1 MKKKVF
7 AYVGSRN
14 PESRLTLY
22 VKNMLDK
29 LNQINDIEYD
39 LYTADK
45 TNINHS
51 TGCKNCFNTGICD
64 LEKNPDDHMELLKRK
79 MLEADFI
86 ILASPVYSH
95 NVSGDM
101 KALVDRL
108 SAWCHL
114 MRLAG
119 KAGIVLAS
127 AESNGAIHVLNYLEK
142 IGCYLGI
149 NVVEKIGVVKIDPS
163 SEERFEEYIDLISQ
177 YLGDKQIV
185 KSNEKLEAV
194 FSTMQ
199 YIFANYPEDHV
210 EHLFW
215 KNNGLLECNDFQEVL
230 DKQLVFQDVF
240 NTQGVLV

>member
-7 AYVGSRN
+7 VYVGSRN

-22 VKNMLDK
+22 IKKMLDK

-39 LYTADK
+39 LFTADK

-51 TGCKNCFNTGICD
+51 TGCKSCFNKGICD
-64 LEKNPDDHMELLKRK
+64 LEKNPEDHMELLKKK

-119 KAGIVLAS
+119 KTGIVLAS

-142 IGCYLGI
+142 IACYLGI
-149 NVVEKIGVVKIDPS
+149 NVIEKIGIVNIDSS
-163 SEERFEEYIDLISQ
+163 SEEKFEEYIDLISQ
-177 YLGDKQIV
+177 YLSDKQIV
-185 KSNEKLEAV
+185 KSNEKLEGV
-194 FSTMQ
+194 FRTMQ

-215 KNNGLLECNDFQEVL
+215 KNNGLLECNNFQEVL
-230 DKQLVFQDVF
+230 DKKIIFQDV
-240 NTQGVLV
+240 TAIQSTLV